1 MTKECKEIKL
11 NVNYEPYY
19 GININIWGVE
29 NNRDNRTTF
38 IQKMFKAL
46 KDEWVNKNV
55 EIADWLDF
63 INTLNNGLNGDELFE
78 NVVKNCLYIEE
89 LESKAYDIGI
99 SLNCIRKN
107 RHPYSDSEEISIY
120 QKLTPF
126 LKNEDEFKKWFLE
139 ILHKNDE
146 KIYCIL
152 FDDEESK
159 KALISKLE
167 QDIEREKSSKKYYEE
182 NIKKANEKIKE
193 FEKQLADLESKGE

>member
-1 MTKECKEIKL
+1 MNRECKEIKL

-29 NNRDNRTTF
+29 NNGDNRATF
-38 IQKMFKAL
+38 IQKMFEAL
-46 KDEWVNKNV
+46 KDEWVIKNV
-55 EIADWLDF
+55 KVADWLDF

-78 NVVKNCLYIEE
+78 NVVKNCLYVEE
-89 LESKAYDIGI
+89 LERKAYDIGI

-107 RHPYSDSEEISIY
+107 RHPYSESEEISIY
-120 QKLTPF
+120 QKLTPL
-126 LKNEDEFKKWFLE
+126 LKNENEFKKWFSA

-159 KALISKLE
+159 KALINKLE
-167 QDIEREKSSKKYYEE
+167 QNIEREKSSKEYYEK
-182 NIKKANEKIKE
+182 NIKEANEKIKE

>member
-1 MTKECKEIKL
+1 MNRECKEIKL

-29 NNRDNRTTF
+29 NNGDNRTTF
-38 IQKMFKAL
+38 IQKMFEAL
-46 KDEWVNKNV
+46 KDEWVIKNV
-55 EIADWLDF
+55 KVADWLDF

-89 LESKAYDIGI
+89 LERKAYDIGI

-107 RHPYSDSEEISIY
+107 RHSYSDSEAISIY
-120 QKLTPF
+120 DKLTPL
-126 LKNEDEFKKWFLE
+126 LKNEENFKEWFSY
-139 ILHKNDE
+139 ILNKNDK

-159 KALISKLE
+159 KALINKLE
-167 QDIEREKSSKKYYEE
+167 QNIEREKSSKEYYEK
-182 NIKKANEKIKE
+182 NIKEANEKIKE